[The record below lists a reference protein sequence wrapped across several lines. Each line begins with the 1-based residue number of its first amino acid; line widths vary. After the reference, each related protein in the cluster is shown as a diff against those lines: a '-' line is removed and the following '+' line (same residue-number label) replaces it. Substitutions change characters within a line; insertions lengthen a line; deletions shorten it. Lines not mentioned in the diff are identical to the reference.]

1 MKKIAL
7 YFTCFILLFTLTG
20 CGEKKQQEE
29 KPKKEENQ
37 AIVIEDQTVNDLS
50 FESFNIVID
59 EQNVSHIYFEVVNN
73 GEVSNNASNVTFTLY
88 QDNVNVLSL
97 TKSLNGPIDSGDVR
111 EINAAIDV
119 DLSKVNKVEY
129 SIS

>member
-37 AIVIEDQTVNDLS
+37 AIVIEDQTVNNLS
-50 FESFNIVID
+50 FESFNIVLD

-111 EINAAIDV
+111 KINAAIDV